1 MTITEFN
8 TLTKDA
14 ASRALE
20 LCCVSQRWIAGVL
33 EERPFKDLSSLQQ
46 TANSVWNTL
55 GRDDYLE
62 AFEGH
67 PKIGDVTSLK
77 AKYSGS
83 GNLAAHEQS
92 GVSSAS
98 DKVIERLAEGNRQ
111 YEEVFGYIFIV
122 CATGKSAEEMCEL
135 LEQRLGND
143 PEKELAVAAEEQR
156 KILQI
161 RLEQWQ

>member
-8 TLTKDA
+8 SLTTDA

-20 LCCVSQRWIAGVL
+20 LCCVSQQWIAGVL

-46 TANSVWNTL
+46 AANSVWNTL
-55 GRDDYLE
+55 ERDDYLE

-77 AKYSGS
+77 AKYAGS

-98 DKVIERLAEGNRQ
+98 DTVIERLAEGNRQ
-111 YEEVFGYIFIV
+111 YEKAFGYIFIV

-135 LEQRLGND
+135 LEQRLSND

>member
-8 TLTKDA
+8 ALSQDA
-14 ASRALE
+14 AREALE
-20 LCCVSQRWIAGVL
+20 LCCVSKRWIAGVL
-33 EERPFKDLSSLQQ
+33 EGRPFKDIAALQQ
-46 TANSVWNTL
+46 TADRVWSNL
-55 GRDDYLE
+55 EREDYLE
-62 AFEGH
+62 AFDGH

-77 AKYSGS
+77 AKYAGS

-98 DKVIERLAEGNRQ
+98 DALIESLAEGNRQ
-111 YEEVFGYIFIV
+111 YETIFGYIFIV
-122 CATGKSAEEMCEL
+122 CATGKSAKEMCEL

-143 PEKELAVAAEEQR
+143 PEKELAISAEEQR